1 MKVLHASWVIC
12 FDHNN
17 KIIQDGAVVFD
28 NTIIDVGK
36 VPDIKEKYPDIE
48 IEKCG
53 ENSVLMP
60 GLINS
65 HVHLEFSANSTTLK
79 YGSFMDWLRS
89 VMTHREKLTEQ
100 ASTSLILS
108 KLTQMLN
115 TGTTTIGAISS
126 HDFEMEACLESPI
139 NTVYFAEV
147 IGPEKDLRNTVF
159 ADFKKRVKSIKRNQS
174 SSFIPAIAIHSP
186 YSTHPL
192 LVRNVLALSKEDDL
206 AVSAHF
212 LESKE
217 ECMWLHKNE
226 GVFLEFF
233 THFLG
238 QDKAATTPMA
248 FLNQFEHIK
257 HLSFTHCVEASV
269 DELKKISKLGAV
281 INHCVTSNRLLNNT
295 KLDLPNLQNNDYSIG
310 TDGLSSNNSL
320 SMFDELRNALMM
332 HTCVNINDLA
342 KELLIAATRVGAKA
356 LGLEKG
362 VLSKGKDADM
372 IVCNLP
378 GSIENEADL
387 FTHIILHT
395 KFATQIIING
405 IKHG

>member
-1 MKVLHASWVIC
+1 MKILQASWVIC
-12 FDHNN
+12 FDDEN
-17 KIIQDGAVVFD
+17 IIIKDGAVVYE
-28 NTIIDVGK
+28 NEIIDIGK
-36 VPDIKEKYPDIE
+36 TSHIKEKYPDIE
-48 IEKCG
+48 VKECG

-79 YGSFMDWLRS
+79 YGAFMAWLNS
-89 VMTHREKLTEQ
+89 VMTHRQKLTKQ
-100 ASTSLILS
+100 ASTGLILS
-108 KLTQMLN
+108 KLKHMLN

-147 IGPEKDLRNTVF
+147 IGPEKDVANTVF
-159 ADFKKRVKSIKRNQS
+159 ADFQKRINSIKQNQS
-174 SSFIPAIAIHSP
+174 NSFIPAIAIHSP

-192 LVRNVLALSKEDDL
+192 LVRNVLTFAKENEL
-206 AVSAHF
+206 TVSAHF

-217 ECMWLHKNE
+217 ECMWLKTNE

-233 THFLG
+233 TQFLG
-238 QDKAATTPMA
+238 QDKAATTPME
-248 FLNQFEHIK
+248 FLTQFEHMK
-257 HLSFTHCVEASV
+257 HLSFTHCVEASGK
-269 DELKKISKLGAV
+269 ELEKINELGAI

-295 KLDLPNLQNNDYSIG
+295 KLDLPNLHNNDYSIG
-310 TDGLSSNNSL
+310 TDGLSSNYSL
-320 SMFDELRNALMM
+320 SMFDELRNALMI
-332 HTCVNINDLA
+332 HSYENINTLA
-342 KELLIAATRVGAKA
+342 EELLIAATRIGAKA

-372 IVCNLP
+372 IVCILP
-378 GSIENEADL
+378 DSIENEADL

-395 KFATQIIING
+395 QFATKIIING
-405 IKHG
+405 IQHS